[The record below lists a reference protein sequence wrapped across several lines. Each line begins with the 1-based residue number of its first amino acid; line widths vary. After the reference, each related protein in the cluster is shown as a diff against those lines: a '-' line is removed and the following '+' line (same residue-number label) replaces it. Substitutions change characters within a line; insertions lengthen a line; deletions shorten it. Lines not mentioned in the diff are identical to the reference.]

1 MSRST
6 LPRPPDAGL
15 STGQLAELRA
25 MLEEQRDFRIDQ
37 LAALRRPH
45 TRARL
50 GAGSREIS
58 LVLTIGAHNALNDVL
73 AALHRMDEGSYGSCA
88 RCSGAVDVER
98 LEILP
103 QTALCAACQRST
115 SE

>member
-6 LPRPPDAGL
+6 LPRRHDAGL
-15 STGQLAELRA
+15 PPAQLAELRA

-73 AALHRMDEGSYGSCA
+73 AALRRMDEGSYGRCA
-88 RCSGAVDVER
+88 ECSAAIDIER

-103 QTALCAACQRST
+103 QTTFCTACQRST